1 MAFLRPHTAFDKH
14 PNLPSRADEDWRQEC
29 RDYLDIQKHYDVT
42 KVCYAIC
49 GVPYSKSMNRVP
61 LKMLNY
67 IVFLSDSVAF
77 KLHGVYIW
85 NSVLPFL

>member
-1 MAFLRPHTAFDKH
+1 
-14 PNLPSRADEDWRQEC
+14 
-29 RDYLDIQKHYDVT
+29 
-42 KVCYAIC
+42 
-49 GVPYSKSMNRVP
+49 MNRVP